1 MKHNRRFGLW
11 LSLALT
17 AVVIAG
23 MFAEGYYL
31 QHLTEVLPN
40 G

>member
-1 MKHNRRFGLW
+1 MKHHRRLGFW
-11 LSLALT
+11 LAIAFT

-31 QHLTEVLPN
+31 QHLTEVLTN